1 MAKSV
6 RQVSRKERRAPQF
19 DMKKLEEAIHYICSL
34 ASDNLGAV
42 KLNKILYYA
51 DMMHSAQ
58 TGDAITGATY
68 AKQRRGP
75 VPRQVLPAID
85 HLVQAGRLSV
95 QNISDFDF
103 VRREFTTH
111 GETED
116 SVFSRAEI
124 EKLDYVVHSIDKF
137 SGREISDISHTIIW
151 NAAELGETLPYDS
164 FFVSYLGDLTEDDM
178 TRVQESIQEV
188 EKETGRV
195 YA

>member
-1 MAKSV
+1 
-6 RQVSRKERRAPQF
+6 
-19 DMKKLEEAIHYICSL
+19 
-34 ASDNLGAV
+34 
-42 KLNKILYYA
+42 
-51 DMMHSAQ
+51 MMHSAQ